1 MSEETLYFPESV
13 LTVFARQLLEAAG
26 APAPKA
32 AVMADCLVSGSLRGV
47 DSHGV
52 QLLRYYVEQV
62 EAGGVNLTA
71 EGHVISESGACLH
84 YDGENGLGA
93 VVSERCCGHAVR
105 LAREHGAG
113 IVIARDSNHFGAAAF
128 WGQRISSEGMVGIVM
143 CNATPLV
150 APWQGREGRLGTN
163 PICVTVAGTGGKGWL
178 LDMATTTVAMGKI
191 YRAAMSGQSEIPPG
205 WAMDSEGRPTT
216 DTETAMHGGL
226 LMPLGGYKGS
236 GLGMM
241 VEIFCGVLGGGAMS
255 TDVGGVRTRGRA
267 TRISQTFIA
276 IDVARFMPL
285 EQFRAR
291 LDELVSRVK
300 ATAPA
305 AGYDEVLVAGEPEWR
320 AEEDRR
326 RTGIPLNAGV
336 WEELV
341 KAAHRLGVTPPG
353 ASHSPLRLP

>member
-1 MSEETLYFPESV
+1 MPDETLYFTYPT
-13 LTVFARQLLEAAG
+13 LTQFGRMLLEAAG
-26 APAPKA
+26 VPAPKA
-32 AVMADCLVSGSLRGV
+32 AIVTDCLASGSLRGV

-52 QLLRYYVEQV
+52 QLLRYYVEQI
-62 EAGGVNLTA
+62 EAGGVNVTG
-71 EGHVISESGACLH
+71 EGHVITERGACLH
-84 YDGENGLGA
+84 YDGENALGA
-93 VVSERCCGHAVR
+93 VVSNVCCGHAVR
-105 LAREHGAG
+105 LARQHGAG
-113 IVIARDSNHFGAAAF
+113 IVIARDSNHFGPAAF
-128 WGQRISSEGMVGIVM
+128 WGQRISSEGMFGIVM

-150 APWQGREGRLGTN
+150 APWQGREGRIGTN
-163 PICVTVAGTGGKGWL
+163 PICVTVPGTGGRGWL

-191 YRAAMSGQSEIPPG
+191 YRAAMSGQATIPPG

-241 VEIFCGVLGGGAMS
+241 VEIFCGVLGGGAMC
-255 TDVGGVRTRGRA
+255 TDVGGVRTRGRS

-276 IDVARFMPL
+276 IDVSRFMPL
-285 EQFRAR
+285 DEFRVR
-291 LDELVSRVK
+291 LDELVGRIK

-305 AGYDEVLVAGEPEWR
+305 AGYDEVLVAGDPEWR
-320 AEEDRR
+320 AEDERR

-341 KAAHRLGVTPPG
+341 KVAQRLGVTPPG
-353 ASHSPLRLP
+353 ASRDPIALQ